1 MEGHGFFGFFLT
13 RDWGTGSEER
23 VVFLGTM
30 GEGFEAGRCLHQNPG
45 QMLSNHWSSER
56 GRRRSLMWWAR
67 FCDEIVSQLSP
78 EQRRGK

>member
-13 RDWGTGSEER
+13 HDWSTGSEEH
-23 VVFLGTM
+23 VVFLGTA
-30 GEGFEAGRCLHQNPG
+30 GEGFDARCCPHQNPG

-56 GRRRSLMWWAR
+56 GRPWSLMWWTR
-67 FCDEIVSQLSP
+67 FCDEIVSQLRL